1 MATPMATVTATETTW
16 KQRAAVLALTLLTED
31 PQRQISA
38 DDLHTVGE
46 PPHPNLWGTLFR
58 SNPLKQ
64 HIEFAGAY
72 PSQRPERRAGLN
84 RTWRLRPGH
93 QAKALETITALN
105 QAIEDEYQLQRELN
119 GELF

>member
-1 MATPMATVTATETTW
+1 MATPMVTATADEITW
-16 KQRAAVLALTLLTED
+16 KQRATVLALTLLTED
-31 PQRQISA
+31 TQRQISA
-38 DDLHTVGE
+38 DDLHEVGE

-93 QAKALETITALN
+93 QAQAQKTISDLKESIET
-105 QAIEDEYQLQRELN
+105 EYQLHREMN

>member
-1 MATPMATVTATETTW
+1 MATPMATVTAAETTW
-16 KQRAAVLALTLLTED
+16 KQRATVLALTLLTED

-58 SNPLKQ
+58 SKPLKE

-93 QAKALETITALN
+93 QTQAQKTISELKER
-105 QAIEDEYQLQRELN
+105 IEAEYQLQRELN

>member
-1 MATPMATVTATETTW
+1 MATPMVTVTAEEITW
-16 KQRAAVLALTLLTED
+16 RHRAAVRALTLLTEGKEH
-31 PQRQISA
+31 ISA

-46 PPHPNLWGTLFR
+46 PPHPNMWGTLFQTR
-58 SNPLKQ
+58 SLTQ
-64 HIEFAGAY
+64 HLEFAGAF
-72 PSQRPERRAGLN
+72 PSRRRERKAGLT
-84 RTWRLRPGH
+84 RAWRLRPGH